1 MNMAM
6 IRRALLAHAILFAGA
21 ASAADVHTQP
31 LIDLRTEHNDNF
43 GLSPTGGA
51 DSDVYGYVADV
62 ALLVDMATPRSS
74 TTFRPRVKYQNFPDR
89 SDLEKFEGFLDMRNQ
104 YRSERGTWD
113 LVGHLSHQDLY
124 NNETQGGDFDPVDP
138 GAGGGSDSG
147 DIVIGEIREA
157 FSLRPNYEYQATER
171 TSVGVGVEYATTRY
185 DADQGTPTHTDYDYA
200 LASGYLSWRVNP
212 TSDVRAGVY
221 ASKYEARDNSE
232 DTDAKGILL
241 GYGHKW
247 SEQVGLDAT
256 VYYEENDITE
266 FEPVPL
272 KETTSNFGG
281 QLTAYR
287 KFEVTEWRFSIGRSF
302 VPTGDRG
309 KSELDLFRLQYERQL
324 SERLTFRG
332 VGRYESRNSLGG
344 TEGGVDR
351 DFARADFS
359 LRWLI
364 SRNWYVGGGYTYM
377 WQDRAAAI
385 DSADNNR
392 FFINFGYQ
400 GLQYEGEREMPQ

>member
-1 MNMAM
+1 MAM

-89 SDLEKFEGFLDMRNQ
+89 SDLEKFEGFLDMRNE
-104 YRSERGTWD
+104 YRSERSTWD

-147 DIVIGEIREA
+147 DIVIGETRDA
-157 FSLRPNYEYQATER
+157 FSLRPNYEYRATER
-171 TSVGVGVEYATTRY
+171 TSIGVGVEYATTRY
-185 DADQGTPTHTDYDYA
+185 QADQGEPTKTDYDFA
-200 LASGYLSWRVNP
+200 LASGYLSWRLDP
-212 TSDVRAGVY
+212 TSSVRAGAY
-221 ASKYEARDNSE
+221 ASKYEARDNTE
-232 DTDAKGILL
+232 DTDATGILV
-241 GYGHKW
+241 GYDHQW
-247 SEQVGLDAT
+247 STQTGIDA
-256 VYYEENDITE
+256 VLFYEENDITE
-266 FEPVPL
+266 FEPVLL

-281 QLTAYR
+281 ELTAYR
-287 KFEVTEWRFSIGRSF
+287 KFEVTEWRLSVGRSF

-324 SERLTFRG
+324 SQRLTFRG

-351 DFARADFS
+351 DFARVDFS
-359 LRWLI
+359 LKWLM

-385 DSADNNR
+385 DTADNNR

-400 GLQYEGEREMPQ
+400 GLQYDDPREETPQ